1 MKEITNKFYIVK
13 GELIANIWTN
23 VHTED
28 ILRCIQEEKN
38 LYVVDVH
45 QHWVSSTYS
54 YFELEAYKN
63 LDAEQFPIT
72 YLTYEMEI
80 ELVLPQVLQM
90 LLTRFHH
97 NWVNLLFDYLISS
110 DFEQFMK
117 EIPVDAAP
125 DYISRWNMFLCNPY
139 RLKGVIL
146 SRYSYPAPFNNGLA
160 FSTFEKTKPKT
171 FLAIENCLKKNK
183 PFSWYM
189 NQDLV
194 YLQSSI
200 LLWNYEFVHGVPPNE
215 KFFRAIFDVLKQ
227 RSLHWLILGS
237 DLFYLKEELES
248 VLIDQH
254 PLELLRKKQEYDTD
268 AFLKF
273 EQLTNIQF

>member
-1 MKEITNKFYIVK
+1 MKELTNKFYIVK
-13 GELIANIWTN
+13 GELIANIWRIPTDD
-23 VHTED
+23 VK
-28 ILRCIQEEKN
+28 RCVEQEKN
-38 LYVVDVH
+38 LYIFDPH
-45 QHWVSSTYS
+45 QAFASTTYS
-54 YFELEAYKN
+54 LFELDRYKEI
-63 LDAEQFPIT
+63 DSVEFPVC
-72 YLTYEMEI
+72 YLEYLPETDF
-80 ELVLPQVLQM
+80 VLPQTLQM

-97 NWVNLLFDYLISS
+97 NWVNLLFNYLTSS

-117 EIPVDAAP
+117 EIPIDAVP

-200 LLWNYEFVHGVPPNE
+200 LLWNYEFAHGISPNE

-237 DLFYLKEELES
+237 DLFELREELEDAM
-248 VLIDQH
+248 VEYH
-254 PLELLRKKQEYDTD
+254 PLEKLKQKEEYDTE
-268 AFLKF
+268 AFSIF
-273 EQLTNIQF
+273 EQRTGVQF

>member
-1 MKEITNKFYIVK
+1 MKELTNKFYIVK

-28 ILRCIQEEKN
+28 ILRCIQGEKN

-97 NWVNLLFDYLISS
+97 NWVNLLHNYLTSS

-117 EIPVDAAP
+117 EIPIDAVP

-200 LLWNYEFVHGVPPNE
+200 LLWNYEFAHGISPNE

-248 VLIDQH
+248 ILIDQH

-268 AFLKF
+268 VFLKF